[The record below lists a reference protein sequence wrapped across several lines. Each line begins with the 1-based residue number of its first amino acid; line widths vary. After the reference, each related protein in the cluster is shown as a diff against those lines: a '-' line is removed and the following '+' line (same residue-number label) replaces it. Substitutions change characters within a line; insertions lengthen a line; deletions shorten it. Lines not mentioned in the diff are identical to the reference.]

1 MAVWR
6 RSAVPPSVQE
16 LSGQRPR
23 RRHRALGV
31 FGILAGVLL
40 LAGVVYAGWLMHQ
53 LDTFNVSSKGWKF
66 ASQVYADWT
75 TLTPGT
81 VLSRQRVLDELEALE
96 YKPSKGVPAHP
107 GEMREIPNG
116 LEIYT
121 RGFHYPDGERKP
133 ALLRVTF
140 SGGTVLGVES
150 AGDGAPLSGV
160 RLEPVKLADL
170 QDADKQE
177 RTYVTLAN
185 LPLNLRHAVVV
196 SEDKRFYQHAGIDL
210 RGVMRAMARNVK
222 SGGLREGG
230 STLTQQTVKNVF
242 LSQQRT
248 VWRKASEAFLA
259 LLMDARYSKDQILE
273 FYLNQIY
280 LGQWGASSIGGVES
294 AARFYFGKH
303 AGELTLPECAT
314 LAGMIP
320 APNAFSPHRNPKEA
334 LRRRNVV
341 LKDMLV
347 EKYVNQ
353 REYDAAV
360 ATPLTVIA
368 EPPLPATAAP
378 YFVEYVSQLLAK
390 QFPGKALTSQGL
402 RIFTTL
408 DRQMETLAES
418 TLAQG
423 VRESQQRIAWRA
435 DTVVAEGALISLEP
449 STGAI
454 RTLVGGS
461 DYRHSQFNR
470 AIDAVRQPGS
480 SFKPI
485 VYAAAID
492 AVNRPGHTE
501 VFTPATIL
509 DDTPTEFP
517 SKEGPWKPRNY
528 EGEYYGKTT
537 LRHALYKSLNVAT
550 VNLSIKVGLKTIIDY
565 ARKLGLTSP
574 MQAVP
579 SLALGVCE
587 VTPLELTSAY
597 STFANGG
604 VRQEP
609 FAVRAVLDMKD
620 KVLYQHEAKS
630 TVVLT
635 PAVAY
640 VMTSLLEDVIVRG
653 TGNPA
658 RSLYGFNAPAAGK
671 TGTTNDEVDAWFVGY
686 TPSLVTGVWVGA
698 DRGGELGLT
707 GAQAALPV
715 WARFMWNVTK
725 GRPVE
730 DFVVP
735 AGITQV
741 SIDGDSGLLA
751 RADCYNVVRVPFLS
765 GTEPKTY
772 CDRNHEHDYFPE
784 SFGDSTAAFED
795 STLYQDE
802 PTSGEDGGGG
812 AIHGPAHQS
821 MRRPPQ

>member
-1 MAVWR
+1 MPVWR
-6 RSAVPPSVQE
+6 RTAAPLALHDSTPPPPR
-16 LSGQRPR
+16 GR
-23 RRHRALGV
+23 RRHWKLVAALCAV
-31 FGILAGVLL
+31 VL
-40 LAGVVYAGWLMHQ
+40 LAGVAWAGWLMHQ
-53 LDTFNVSSKGWKF
+53 LDTFNVSGKGWKF

-75 TLTPGT
+75 TLTPGA
-81 VLSRQRVLDELEALE
+81 VLSRQRVLDDLEALE
-96 YKPSKGVPAHP
+96 YKESKGVPRQP
-107 GEMREIPNG
+107 GEMREVANG
-116 LEIYT
+116 VELVT
-121 RGFHYPDGERKP
+121 RGFHFPDAERKP
-133 ALLRVTF
+133 QGVRVTF
-140 SGGTVLGVES
+140 SGGTVLKVE
-150 AGDGAPLSGV
+150 ALADGAPLSGV

-177 RTYVTLAN
+177 RTYVTLKD
-185 LPLNLRHAVVV
+185 LPVDLRHAVVV
-196 SEDKRFYQHAGIDL
+196 SEDKRFYSHAGIDL

-222 SGGLREGG
+222 AGGLREGG

-259 LLMDARYSKDQILE
+259 VLMDARYSKDQILE

-303 AGELTLPECAT
+303 AHELTLPEAAT

-320 APNAFSPHRNPKEA
+320 APNAFSPHRNAKEC

-341 LKDMLV
+341 LKDMLT
-347 EKYVNQ
+347 EKYIDQ
-353 REYDAAV
+353 ARYAAAV
-360 ATPLTVIA
+360 ATPLTVID

-390 QFPGKALTSQGL
+390 QFPGKALTSKGL

-470 AIDAVRQPGS
+470 AVDAVRQPGS
-480 SFKPI
+480 SFKPV

-492 AVNRPGHTE
+492 AVNRPGHTA
-501 VFTPATIL
+501 VFTPGTVL

-528 EGEYYGKTT
+528 EGDYYGKTT

-550 VNLSIKVGLKTIIDY
+550 VNLSMQVGLQTIIDY
-565 ARKLGLTSP
+565 AHKLGLASP
-574 MQAVP
+574 LQAVP

-587 VTPLELTSAY
+587 VTPIELTSVYA
-597 STFANGG
+597 TFANGG
-604 VRQEP
+604 VRHEP

-620 KVLYQHEAKS
+620 KVVYQHEARPV
-630 TVVLT
+630 TVLS

-658 RSLYGFNAPAAGK
+658 RSMFGFTAPAAGK

-730 DFVVP
+730 DFVAP
-735 AGITQV
+735 AGVTTV
-741 SIDGDSGLLA
+741 SIDGDTGLLA
-751 RADCYNVVRVPFLS
+751 RADCYNVVRVPFLA
-765 GTEPKTY
+765 GTEPTTY
-772 CDRNHEHDYFPE
+772 CDRNHEHDYFSE
-784 SFGDSTAAFED
+784 SFADTTAVFED

-802 PTSGEDGGGG
+802 PPASDEG
-812 AIHGPAHQS
+812 AGNIHGPAHDG
-821 MRRPPQ
+821 R